1 MSEVDR
7 LFDAYKAEHR
17 AGGAADPLDYLDR
30 LQDVDRSE
38 LAALIDAYLARAPR
52 RAWDPAAYAASS
64 AETTVGRLERAMD
77 GSSGLWPA
85 LLPQLRER
93 AQLRRSEVVERVAAL
108 LGVADRE
115 EKVARYYHEMEQG
128 RLSSTGVSHRVIA
141 ALAEV
146 LGESVEALRRAGE
159 ALAPGPAG
167 TSEAAAFAR
176 LAAPAGEAL
185 EAAPPPGVT
194 PAQLDEDPWDE
205 VDELFRGGR
214 GAT

>member
-17 AGGAADPLDYLDR
+17 AGGAADPIAYLDR
-30 LQDVDRSE
+30 VEGVDRGE

-52 RAWDPAAYAASS
+52 RAWDPAAYEASS
-64 AETTVGRLERAMD
+64 AETTVDRLERAMD

-108 LGVADRE
+108 LGVADRR

-128 RLSSTGVSHRVIA
+128 RLSSTGVSRRVLT

-159 ALAPGPAG
+159 ALAPGQAG

-176 LAAPAGEAL
+176 LAAPASEAL
-185 EAAPPPGVT
+185 DPAPPLGVG
-194 PAQLDEDPWDE
+194 PASSDEDPWDD

-214 GAT
+214 DAM

>member
-17 AGGAADPLDYLDR
+17 AGGAADPLEYLDR
-30 LQDVDRSE
+30 VEGVDRGE
-38 LAALIDAYLARAPR
+38 LAALIDAYLTRAPR
-52 RAWDPAAYAASS
+52 RAWDPAAYAASG
-64 AETTVGRLERAMD
+64 AETTVDRLERAME

-93 AQLRRSEVVERVAAL
+93 AQLRRSEVVERVAAM
-108 LGVADRE
+108 LGVADRR

-128 RLSSTGVSHRVIA
+128 RLSSSGVSRRVLA

-146 LGESVEALRRAGE
+146 LGESVEALRGAGE
-159 ALAPGPAG
+159 ALAPGQAG
-167 TSEAAAFAR
+167 ISEASAFAR
-176 LAAPAGEAL
+176 LAAPASEAL
-185 EAAPPPGVT
+185 DAVPPDVS
-194 PAQLDEDPWDE
+194 PASANEDPWDD

-214 GAT
+214 GEV